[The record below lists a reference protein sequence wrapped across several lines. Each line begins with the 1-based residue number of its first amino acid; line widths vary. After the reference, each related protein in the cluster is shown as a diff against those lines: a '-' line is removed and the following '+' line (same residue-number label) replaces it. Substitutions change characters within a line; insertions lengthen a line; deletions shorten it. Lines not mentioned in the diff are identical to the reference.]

1 VLGFA
6 LHSDGAG
13 HDSLKLEYNG
23 AQKDLAGGKT
33 VTTGAYSPI
42 TMNGREVSLYV
53 YIYIQACIY
62 TYDTMYYMLRYAPH
76 TPRST
81 AELYNFVLQC

>member
-13 HDSLKLEYNG
+13 HDSLKLGYSG

-33 VTTGAYSPI
+33 VTTGAYAPI
-42 TMNGREVSLYV
+42 TMNGREVSL
-53 YIYIQACIY
+53 IQQ
-62 TYDTMYYMLRYAPH
+62 R
-76 TPRST
+76 
-81 AELYNFVLQC
+81 V